1 MHLSLTG
8 LKKSLLSLACL
19 AIASLAH
26 GQTAPAFFDTHVSPP
41 ATRLPVFEV
50 KQPDK
55 QLSPFTGMTRRHWQ
69 DAARYLLSGAFS
81 YIHTPDDPMQFP
93 KQPGKSYPR
102 NAGQVPTEKLEGLCR
117 TLFMAAP
124 LLKEDP
130 GLTLNGV
137 KVADYYRH
145 QLAQLVNPASP
156 SFIQPRAKDG
166 GPSQNLVEFG
176 GLSVALFAAPEILWD
191 PLPQATKDALAATML
206 SYGDG
211 PTVPQNW
218 RYFNI
223 FILSFYKSRGYA
235 VNEKLMEEYLQKQLS
250 HYRGEGWYHDAPT
263 FDYYSMWAFQMYG
276 RLWSEYYG
284 RAHYPAVAAQLAANF
299 APLKD
304 NYPYQ
309 FGRDGSMI
317 MWGRS
322 ITYRFAAVVPF
333 PLMGLQPDPNTN
345 FGWMRRTASGAM
357 LQFLQNPD
365 FLQDN
370 IPTLGFYGPFDPAVQ
385 AYSCRGSVFW
395 LAKAF
400 LGLLVPAN
408 SPFWTATENEGP
420 WAKEL
425 AKGTVF
431 NKFEPGPNILVTDY
445 PNSGAAEIRVPS
457 AQPSGD
463 ANRGNENYNR
473 LSYNSAFPWQADGP
487 HGEVAMNYVFK
498 NKENQWEPLRFYTF
512 RKFEDGVFYR
522 VAELETNHNIKLHLA
537 DITLPNGIL
546 RIDQNLS
553 TEAVAARLGHYALP
567 NLSGTIRRTTRRVQG
582 HEVQLI
588 DNGTYQLAL
597 VSLSG
602 WDKLETLTTTGLNPV
617 KPESAIINVS
627 SQFLPGQ
634 PALLAT
640 LMLWKKSGEAWT
652 DAELVPVKKIKPAA
666 NPGSFSVAFAN
677 GSSKTITFDSASLS
691 TK

>member
-1 MHLSLTG
+1 MKITG
-8 LKKSLLSLACL
+8 LLLGTLAAL
-19 AIASLAH
+19 AAPTAYA
-26 GQTAPAFFDTHVSPP
+26 QPVAPAFTTAVTPP
-41 ATRLPVFEV
+41 ATRLPLFQVQ
-50 KQPDK
+50 QPDK
-55 QLSPFTGMTRRHWQ
+55 KLSPFTGMTRRHWQ
-69 DAARYLLSGAFS
+69 DAARYLLGGAFS
-81 YIHTPDDPMQFP
+81 YVHQLDDPMQFP

-102 NAGQVPTEKLEGLCR
+102 TAAQVPTEKLEGLCR

-124 LLKEDP
+124 LLKEAP
-130 GLTLNGV
+130 GLTLNGI
-137 KVADYYRH
+137 KVGDYYRH

-156 SFIQPRAKDG
+156 AFIQPRAKDG

-176 GLSVALFAAPEILWD
+176 GLSVALFAAPEILWE

-235 VNEKLMEEYLQKQLS
+235 VNEKLMEEYLQKQLT

-284 RAHYPAVAAQLAANF
+284 RAHYPEIAAQLTANF

-333 PLMGLQPDPNTN
+333 PLMGLHPEAGTN
-345 FGWMRRTASGAM
+345 FGWMRRIASGGL
-357 LQFLQNPD
+357 LQFLENPD

-370 IPTLGFYGPFDPAVQ
+370 IPTLGFYGSFDPAVQ

-395 LAKAF
+395 MAKAF
-400 LGLLVPAN
+400 LGLLVPAD

-420 WAKEL
+420 WTKEL
-425 AKGTVF
+425 KPGTVF
-431 NKFEPGPNILVTDY
+431 NEFEAGPNILVTDY

-457 AQPSGD
+457 AQPASD

-487 HGEVAMNYVFK
+487 NGEVAMDYVFRTPD
-498 NKENQWEPLRFYTF
+498 NKWEPLRLYTF
-512 RKFEDGVFYR
+512 KKFENGVYYR
-522 VAELETNHNIKLHLA
+522 DAELETNHNIKLHLA
-537 DITLPNGIL
+537 EITLPNGIL
-546 RIDQNLS
+546 RLDQNLS
-553 TEAVAARLGHYALP
+553 TEPVAARLGHYSLP
-567 NLSGTIRRTTRRVQG
+567 NLTGTIRRSTRKVG
-582 HEVQLI
+582 GYEAQLI
-588 DNGTYQLAL
+588 DNGNWQLAL
-597 VSLSG
+597 VPLSG
-602 WDKLETLTTTGLNPV
+602 WTKTETLTTTGLNPV
-617 KPESAIINVS
+617 KPESAVINVS
-627 SQFLPGQ
+627 AQFAPAQ
-634 PALLAT
+634 PALYAT
-640 LMLWKKSGEAWT
+640 LMLWKKSGETWT
-652 DAELVPVKKIKPAA
+652 EAELMPVKKLLPTTP
-666 NPGSFSVAFAN
+666 NGSATVTFRD
-677 GSSKTITFDSASLS
+677 GSSKTIKYD
-691 TK
+691 